1 VRDDSCV
8 TVDRELP
15 SAVLTAR
22 FSEAVRWASL
32 LHADQVRKGTQIAYV
47 AHLLAVA
54 SLVLEDGGTED
65 EAIAGVLHDAVEDQS
80 VAEAEIRSRFGAH
93 VAEIVVACSDGA
105 DGPRDETDWA
115 ERKGHYLQHL
125 ELDDLP
131 DGVLRVTAADKLHN
145 ARSIL
150 TDLRDHGPGMWKAKG
165 FHAGATDQKRYYV
178 ELTRVLAERHP
189 GPTTR
194 ELERVVSELV
204 AEIDGTT

>member
-1 VRDDSCV
+1 M
-8 TVDRELP
+8 TGQLP

-65 EAIAGVLHDAVEDQS
+65 EAIAGVLHDAVEDQA

-93 VAEIVVACSDGA
+93 VGEIVVACSDGG
-105 DGPRDETDWA
+105 DGPRDATTWRP
-115 ERKGHYLQHL
+115 RKEEYLRHL
-125 ELDDLP
+125 ELEDLP
-131 DGVLRVTAADKLHN
+131 SGALRVTAADKLHN

-150 TDLRDHGPGMWKAKG
+150 TDLRDHGAGMWHKKG
-165 FHAGATDQKRYYV
+165 FNAGAADQRWYYV
-178 ELTRVLAERHP
+178 ELARILAERHP
-189 GPTTR
+189 GPASH
-194 ELERVVSELV
+194 ELERVVAELV
-204 AEIDGTT
+204 AEIDQHV

>member
-1 VRDDSCV
+1 MPRTEEQV
-8 TVDRELP
+8 ELP

-65 EAIAGVLHDAVEDQS
+65 EAIAAVLHDAAEDQG
-80 VAEAEIRSRFGAH
+80 VAEAEIRSRFGGH
-93 VAEIVVACSDGA
+93 VAEIVVACSTDVGSA
-105 DGPRDETDWA
+105 RDETDW
-115 ERKGHYLQHL
+115 EDRKESYLEKL
-125 ELDDLP
+125 ETADLP
-131 DGVLRVTAADKLHN
+131 EGVLRVTAADKLHN

-150 TDLRDHGPGMWKAKG
+150 TDLRDRGPSVWKR
-165 FHAGATDQKRYYV
+165 FNAGAGSQRRYYV
-178 ELTRVLAERHP
+178 ELARVLSERHP

-204 AEIDGTT
+204 SEIDGLSA